1 MTKPARSASATQT
14 FKGMKRE
21 KEDRWRSSPD
31 AAMRFQI
38 HDPVDSSQMKYHKS
52 ESDPATPDPL
62 RSAEASFMPER
73 HFQVKTTADSPSP
86 EGKRAATR

>member
-1 MTKPARSASATQT
+1 SPTQT

-52 ESDPATPDPL
+52 DSDPATPDSFTL
-62 RSAEASFMPER
+62 GRSKFYA
-73 HFQVKTTADSPSP
+73 
-86 EGKRAATR
+86 